1 MKKSE
6 RIEKLSLWGHA
17 LGALVDEIE
26 SAGDHSENPLHRVM
40 IQAKNANAWFSTE
53 NILRSMKAHVSW
65 LEKVNLEIWVA
76 NYPALET
83 ASGNKKV
90 AIIMAGN
97 IPAVGFHDLL
107 SVLISGH
114 SPVIKCASDDK
125 FLLPFY
131 IEVLKKISPEW
142 TEMISV
148 QERFTDIDA
157 VIATG
162 NNNSSRYF
170 DYYFGKYPHII
181 RKNRNSVGI
190 LKGDETE
197 ADFVNLGED
206 IFAYFGLGCRNVS
219 KLYVPMG
226 YNFNSFFN
234 AMEKYSEL
242 MNHNKFMNNYDY
254 HRALYLLNS
263 EQFLT
268 NNFLLLREAAPI
280 ATPVSV
286 LHFDYYEDEKKL
298 EETLKSEE
306 KNIQCIV
313 GGKYLPFGTS
323 QQPRLDEYAD
333 GVDTLEFLI
342 GI

>member
-65 LEKVNLEIWVA
+65 LEKTNLERWVA
-76 NYPALET
+76 NYPTLES
-83 ASGNKKV
+83 ANGNKKV

-190 LKGDETE
+190 LKGD
-197 ADFVNLGED
+197 
-206 IFAYFGLGCRNVS
+206 
-219 KLYVPMG
+219 
-226 YNFNSFFN
+226 
-234 AMEKYSEL
+234 
-242 MNHNKFMNNYDY
+242 
-254 HRALYLLNS
+254 
-263 EQFLT
+263 
-268 NNFLLLREAAPI
+268 
-280 ATPVSV
+280 
-286 LHFDYYEDEKKL
+286 
-298 EETLKSEE
+298 
-306 KNIQCIV
+306 
-313 GGKYLPFGTS
+313 
-323 QQPRLDEYAD
+323 
-333 GVDTLEFLI
+333 
-342 GI
+342 

>member
-65 LEKVNLEIWVA
+65 LEKANLEIWVA

-333 GVDTLEFLI
+333 GVDTLEFLLKL
-342 GI
+342 

>member
-1 MKKSE
+1 MKKYE

-26 SAGDHSENPLHRVM
+26 SAGDHSENPLQYVM
-40 IQAKNANAWFSTE
+40 NQAKNANAWFTTE

-65 LEKVNLEIWVA
+65 LGKANLERWVA
-76 NYPALET
+76 NYPALDT
-83 ASGNKKV
+83 SNGNKKV
-90 AIIMAGN
+90 GIIMAGN

-107 SVLISGH
+107 SVLISGN
-114 SPVIKCASDDK
+114 SPVIKCSSDDK
-125 FLLPFY
+125 FILPFY
-131 IEVLKKISPEW
+131 IEILQKISAELAGV
-142 TEMISV
+142 ISV

-181 RKNRNSVGI
+181 RKNRNSVAI

-197 ADFVNLGED
+197 TDFINLGED
-206 IFAYFGLGCRNVS
+206 IFSYFGLGCRNVS

-268 NNFLLLREAAPI
+268 NNFLLLREAEPI

-298 EETLKSEE
+298 EEMLKLEE

-333 GVDTLEFLI
+333 GVDTLEFLM

>member
-6 RIEKLSLWGHA
+6 RIEILSVWGNA
-17 LGALVDEIE
+17 IGALVDELE
-26 SAGDHSENPLHRVM
+26 SEGDHSKNPFQREMV
-40 IQAKNANAWFSTE
+40 QAKNANAWFTFD
-53 NILRSMKAHVSW
+53 NIIRAAKAHVSW
-65 LEKVNLEIWVA
+65 LEKSNLESWA
-76 NYPALET
+76 AQYPEIDAIKEK
-83 ASGNKKV
+83 KKV
-90 AIIMAGN
+90 GIIMAGN

-107 SVLISGH
+107 SVLMSGH
-114 SPVIKCASDDK
+114 FPVIKCSSDDK
-125 FLLPFY
+125 FILPFY
-131 IEVLKKISPEW
+131 MEVLKKISSDLAK
-142 TEMISV
+142 TISLE
-148 QERFTDIDA
+148 ERFTNIDA

-162 NNNSSRYF
+162 SNNSSRYF

-181 RKNRNSVGI
+181 RKNRNSVAI
-190 LKGDETE
+190 LNGDEKE
-197 ADFVNLGED
+197 ADFINLGND
-206 IFAYFGLGCRNVS
+206 IFSYFGLGCRNVS
-219 KLYVPMG
+219 KLYVPME
-226 YNFNSFFN
+226 YNFNSFFE
-234 AMEKYSEL
+234 AIERFSEL
-242 MNHNKFMNNYDY
+242 LNHNKFMNNYDY

-286 LHFDYYEDEKKL
+286 LHFEYYEDEKKL
-298 EETLKSEE
+298 EETLKSKE

-342 GI
+342 NL

>member
-1 MKKSE
+1 M
-6 RIEKLSLWGHA
+6 
-17 LGALVDEIE
+17 
-26 SAGDHSENPLHRVM
+26 
-40 IQAKNANAWFSTE
+40 
-53 NILRSMKAHVSW
+53 
-65 LEKVNLEIWVA
+65 
-76 NYPALET
+76 
-83 ASGNKKV
+83 
-90 AIIMAGN
+90 
-97 IPAVGFHDLL
+97 
-107 SVLISGH
+107 
-114 SPVIKCASDDK
+114 
-125 FLLPFY
+125 PFY
-131 IEVLKKISPEW
+131 IEVLQKISPDLAGV
-142 TEMISV
+142 ISV

-190 LKGDETE
+190 LKGDETD
-197 ADFVNLGED
+197 ADFINLGED
-206 IFAYFGLGCRNVS
+206 IFSYFGLGCRNVS

-286 LHFDYYEDEKKL
+286 LHFEYYEDEKKL
-298 EETLKSEE
+298 EETLKSDE

-313 GGKYLPFGTS
+313 GGRYLPFGTS

-333 GVDTLEFLI
+333 GVDTLEFLM

>member
-26 SAGDHSENPLHRVM
+26 SAGDHSRNPLHRVM
-40 IQAKNANAWFSTE
+40 TQAKNANAWFSTE
-53 NILRSMKAHVSW
+53 NILRSMNAHVSW
-65 LEKVNLEIWVA
+65 LEKANLEKWVA

-83 ASGNKKV
+83 VSGNKKV
-90 AIIMAGN
+90 GIIMAGN

-142 TEMISV
+142 ADMISV

-197 ADFVNLGED
+197 TDFVNLGED

-268 NNFLLLREAAPI
+268 NNFLLLREAEPI

>member
-6 RIEKLSLWGHA
+6 RIEILSVWGNA
-17 LGALVDEIE
+17 IGALVDELE
-26 SAGDHSENPLHRVM
+26 SAGNHSENPLQRVLVL
-40 IQAKNANAWFSTE
+40 AKNANAWFTFD
-53 NILRSMKAHVSW
+53 NIIRSLKAHVAW
-65 LEKVNLEIWVA
+65 LEKSNLERWA
-76 NYPALET
+76 TQYPEIDSLKV
-83 ASGNKKV
+83 KKRV
-90 AIIMAGN
+90 GIIMAGN

-107 SVLISGH
+107 SVLMSGH
-114 SPVIKCASDDK
+114 SPVIKCSSDDK

-131 IEVLKKISPEW
+131 IEVLRKISLDMAK
-142 TEMISV
+142 TISV
-148 QERFTDIDA
+148 EERFTDIDA

-170 DYYFGKYPHII
+170 DYYFGRYPHII

-197 ADFVNLGED
+197 SDFTNLGND
-206 IFAYFGLGCRNVS
+206 IFSYFGLGCRNVS
-219 KLYVPMG
+219 KLYVPMD
-226 YNFNSFFN
+226 YNFNSFFQ
-234 AMEKYSEL
+234 AIESFSEL
-242 MNHNKFMNNYDY
+242 LNHNKFMNNYDY

-263 EQFLT
+263 ESFLT
-268 NNFLLLREAAPI
+268 NNFLLLREASSI

-286 LHFDYYEDEKKL
+286 LHFDYYEDEKSL
-298 EETLKSEE
+298 EETLRAEQE
-306 KNIQCIV
+306 NIQCIV

-333 GVDTLEFLI
+333 GVDTLKFLM